1 MNLDRIKQ
9 LEKFISEDPG
19 EPFNRYALALELA
32 QDESNKAIVLLL
44 ELIKDNPQYIATY
57 YQAALLLLD
66 QNRLE
71 ETKIILEQGIKI
83 ARAQLEHKTASELK
97 LLLDELD

>member
-9 LEKFISEDPG
+9 LEKFISEDPE

-32 QDESNKAIVLLL
+32 QDETDKAIALLIH
-44 ELIKDNPQYIATY
+44 LIKDKPHYVPSY

-71 ETKIILEQGIKI
+71 ETKIILEQGIKT
-83 ARAQLEHKTASELK
+83 ARAQSEHKAASELK
-97 LLLDELD
+97 LLLEELD

>member
-1 MNLDRIKQ
+1 MNIERIKQ
-9 LEKFISEDPG
+9 LEKFISEDPE

-32 QDESNKAIVLLL
+32 HEEANKAIALLL
-44 ELIKDNPQYIATY
+44 DLIKDKPHYVPTY

-71 ETKIILEQGIKI
+71 ETKIILAQGIKI
-83 ARAQLEHKTASELK
+83 ARVQSEHKAASELK
-97 LLLDELD
+97 LLFEELD